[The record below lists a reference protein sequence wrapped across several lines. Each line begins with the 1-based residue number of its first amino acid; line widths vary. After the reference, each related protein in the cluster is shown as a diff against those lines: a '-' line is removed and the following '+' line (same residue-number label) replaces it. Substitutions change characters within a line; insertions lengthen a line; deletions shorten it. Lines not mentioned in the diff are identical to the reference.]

1 MRTVRRII
9 NSNPHLSTAWWHFQ
23 VRLAELR
30 GRESVVVYQMGKV
43 GSSTL
48 VASLHALHKK
58 LQIHHVHTLTE
69 KGIADAEAIYR
80 QIARQ
85 SQSSTVARA
94 RHLLSSRYLRQ
105 RMRRQIQGKKWKVIT
120 LVREPI
126 ARNVSSFFQI
136 IDYPLPNFMA
146 RYHAGELD
154 METVSNT
161 FLTKFDHKQ
170 VLHWF
175 ETELRQALGIN
186 VFASEFPKERG
197 YQIYQGDTCEL
208 LLIKLEKLNECA
220 CDAFRDF
227 LGVDHFEL
235 VRTNVADDKEYAGAY
250 RQLKEHLILPDSYV
264 QEMYSSPT
272 MQHFYSQ
279 AEIAAF
285 ATQWKTHH
293 DALIPTLG

>member
-1 MRTVRRII
+1 MRSMNRII

-30 GRESVVVYQMGKV
+30 GRESVIVYQMGKV
-43 GSSTL
+43 GSSTI
-48 VASLHALHKK
+48 VASLHALRRK
-58 LQIHHVHTLTE
+58 LQIHHVHTLTG

-80 QIARQ
+80 QMARHAA
-85 SQSSTVARA
+85 TGTFVRA
-94 RHLLSSRYLRQ
+94 RHLLSSRYLQQ
-105 RMRRQIQGKKWKVIT
+105 RIHRPIQGKKWKVIT

-154 METVSNT
+154 IETVSNT
-161 FLTKFDHKQ
+161 FLEKFDHQQ

-175 ETELRQALGIN
+175 ETDLRQALGID
-186 VFASEFPKERG
+186 VFAGEFPREKG

-208 LLIKLEKLNECA
+208 LLLKLEKLNECA

-227 LGVDHFEL
+227 LGIEHFDL
-235 VRTNVADDKEYAGAY
+235 VRTNIGEEKEYAGAY
-250 RQLKEHLILPDSYV
+250 QQLKEHLILPERYV

-272 MQHFYSQ
+272 MQHFYDQ
-279 AEIAAF
+279 REIAAF
-285 ATQWKTHH
+285 AAKWKTHH
-293 DALIPTLG
+293 DALITTLG